1 MTQSA
6 SRPGTRS
13 INKLALTMCTL
24 LSSQGPD
31 ALPARPTKGFR
42 QRGIRLV
49 PPSDTSNHFDFFGGC
64 CLSGTP
70 SGLRIQGLHP
80 VTVSAVPFS
89 ASAAT
94 SDYSTQAPG
103 GPPTVL
109 PPGRVALR

>member
-49 PPSDTSNHFDFFGGC
+49 QHPGSRPEGHGSEGWLPERDPVRTASPGVQPGDRLGRSVLR
-64 CLSGTP
+64 LSGNE
-70 SGLRIQGLHP
+70 
-80 VTVSAVPFS
+80 
-89 ASAAT
+89 
-94 SDYSTQAPG
+94 
-103 GPPTVL
+103 
-109 PPGRVALR
+109 